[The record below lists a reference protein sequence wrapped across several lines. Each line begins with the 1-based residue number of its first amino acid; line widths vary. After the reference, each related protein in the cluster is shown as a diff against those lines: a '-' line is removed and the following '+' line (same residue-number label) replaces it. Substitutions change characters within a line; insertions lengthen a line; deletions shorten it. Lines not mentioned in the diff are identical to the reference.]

1 METPLQKNPKPLSR
15 SPDSEF
21 QLQEAKRAVYS
32 LLFKLVGKP
41 FYSQAGQDAFVAS
54 VLLEK
59 TEGFYL
65 EVGAG
70 DPIKSSNT
78 YLLEKDYRWGGVSL
92 EAEGP
97 LVALWANKRDN
108 IVLEADALRF
118 DFLSRLCELG
128 APPQIDYLSLDIE
141 PAKNTYEVL
150 RRIPHKSYRFSV
162 ITFEH
167 DRYQS
172 GSQYMDLSRSLLRSM
187 GYQLVVANAKV
198 FGKDFEDWWVDP
210 YAVSTHDWEPWVS
223 KAVEFSSLWLDRP
236 PLVVPH

>member
-1 METPLQKNPKPLSR
+1 MESPLRKYPKPSSG

-32 LLFKLVGKP
+32 LLFKLVGKR

-54 VLLEK
+54 VLSEK

-70 DPIKSSNT
+70 DPIDSSNT
-78 YLLEKDYRWGGVSL
+78 YLLEKDYKWRGVSL
-92 EAEGP
+92 EADGP
-97 LVALWANKRDN
+97 LVALWASKRAN
-108 IVLEADALRF
+108 RVLEADALRF
-118 DFLSRLCELG
+118 DFLSRLSELG
-128 APPQIDYLSLDIE
+128 APTQIDYLSLDIE

-150 RRIPHKSYRFSV
+150 RRIPHQSYRFSV

-172 GSQYMDLSRSLLRSM
+172 GSHYMAMSRSLLRSM
-187 GYQLVVANAKV
+187 GYQLVVANVKV

-210 YAVSTHDWEPWVS
+210 YAVPTSDWKRWAS
-223 KAVEFSSLWLDRP
+223 KAVEFSSLWLNRP